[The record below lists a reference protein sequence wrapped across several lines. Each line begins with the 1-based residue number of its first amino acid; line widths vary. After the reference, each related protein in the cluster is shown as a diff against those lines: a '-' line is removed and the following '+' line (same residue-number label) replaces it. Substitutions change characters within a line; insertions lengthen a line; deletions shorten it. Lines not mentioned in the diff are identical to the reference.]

1 MKRVLCVA
9 LAASVLSACA
19 TSPDSVSASYV
30 SPLQYQ
36 SYDCAQL
43 GAEVERI
50 GNQVTMLTGQQ
61 NRERRKDQ
69 VAFAA
74 GMVLFWP
81 ALFFMAGSDKKEELG
96 RLKGEHDAVQ
106 KAAIAKSCPGAVA
119 A

>member
-1 MKRVLCVA
+1 MKKIVA
-9 LAASVLSACA
+9 ALTLASLLSACA
-19 TSPDSVSASYV
+19 TAPENVSASYV

-36 SYDCAQL
+36 AYDCSQL
-43 GAEVERI
+43 GAEMERI
-50 GNQVTMLTGQQ
+50 GNQVDTLTGQQ
-61 NRERRKDQ
+61 RKERRKDQ

-106 KAAIAKSCPGAVA
+106 KAAIERKCPGAVA
-119 A
+119 V